1 MEQLPGL
8 SEDEI
13 RAAVADLRNQGYLA
27 VIYSDNTFTVML
39 NSKAH
44 GYFREKEERVAIE
57 RTKRNEERSWNLKMM
72 GISYS
77 LGLISGVILMWIKA
91 KVFL

>member
-1 MEQLPGL
+1 MDQATNEKILKCMLDSDHYRKFACPADWLMEQLPGL

-44 GYFREKEERVAIE
+44 Q
-57 RTKRNEERSWNLKMM
+57 
-72 GISYS
+72 
-77 LGLISGVILMWIKA
+77 ILA
-91 KVFL
+91 SHHG